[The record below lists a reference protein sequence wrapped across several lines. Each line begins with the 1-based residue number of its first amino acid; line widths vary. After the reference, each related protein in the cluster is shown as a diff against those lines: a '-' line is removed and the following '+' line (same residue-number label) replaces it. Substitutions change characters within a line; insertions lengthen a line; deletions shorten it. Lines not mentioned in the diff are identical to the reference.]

1 MKKILLT
8 AMLLLVTCAAAHA
21 QKFGYVDSKAIL
33 EQMPDYQAAMKE
45 VEAASAKWQAE
56 LEKMYQE
63 IEKMY
68 EAYRAEEVLLPED
81 QRQARQEEIY
91 EKERAA
97 KEYKK
102 AKFGYDG
109 ELYKFQDEKVR
120 PLQEQVYMAI
130 EATAKEKKLDFILDK
145 SSGSQILYSNP
156 LFDRTA
162 DVVNKLGIKK

>member
-1 MKKILLT
+1 MKKLLLT
-8 AMLLLVTCAAAHA
+8 ALILLSGFGMAQA

-33 EQMPDYQAAMKE
+33 EQMPEYQSAMKE
-45 VEAASAKWQAE
+45 VEDASAKWQAE

-81 QRQARQEEIY
+81 QRQSRQDEIY
-91 EKERAA
+91 EKERLA

-102 AKFGYDG
+102 NKFGYEG
-109 ELYKFQDEKVR
+109 ELYKFQDEKIR
-120 PLQEQVYMAI
+120 PLQEQVYLAI

-145 SSGSQILYSNP
+145 SAGSQILYCNP
-156 LFDRTA
+156 LFDRTQ
-162 DVVNKLGIKK
+162 DVVNKLGITK